1 MFGFDEGIP
10 PPPLSFCVICEICG
24 FFKTDP
30 GRRSLAGKIK
40 YFPMKAELPIGGM
53 SCAGCAARIRESL
66 QRLPG
71 VSTAGVNF
79 ATRRASVS
87 YNPEVTSLEKIREAI
102 EELGYTVLQSP
113 DRGEEDRKEAAGWLR
128 LFLLGL
134 ALSIPIMALSMMHP
148 SGFLRWLL
156 PALALPVQVILGW
169 PFYRGSLNQARHG
182 TANMDTLIAIGSS
195 AAFFFSLWGSVS
207 GDAKLYYDSAAFILT
222 FIVLGKYL
230 EARARGRASE
240 AIKALM
246 ELKPVMASV
255 MRDGEEFVVPA
266 DEVAAG
272 ELLLVRPGERIPVD
286 GKVVEGRS
294 SVDESML
301 TGEGLPVDKKEGS
314 PVIAATISRDGL
326 LKIRAEQVGSGTAYS
341 AILRLVE
348 EAQAQKAPI
357 QNLADRVAA
366 VFVPAVLLIA
376 LATFLFWFFRGGEG
390 AFRQALLSS
399 VAVLVIACPCA
410 LGLAT
415 PAAVMV
421 GTGRG
426 AQLGI
431 LIRGGAVLEKARLLD
446 TVVLDKTGTLTAGRP
461 EVTDILAGEGFSPE
475 ELLRQ
480 VSSLESG
487 SEHPLARAIA
497 RKAGALS
504 LKMPPLHDFHTE
516 AGMGAGGEVEG
527 ALVLA
532 GKREFL
538 EERGVLFGEDWESQ
552 INDLEEAGKSLVF
565 AGVSGRPAGILAF
578 SDPLKAGAGE
588 AMAELQR
595 QGLRV
600 ILMSGDRRAAAE
612 TLAREA
618 HISEVLAEVLPGEKA
633 DRIGQLQQ
641 EGRIVAMV
649 GDGIN
654 DAPALARADVGIAI
668 GTGTD
673 IAKEASDI
681 TLIREDLTGVALAIA
696 LARATF
702 SVIRQN
708 LFWAFFY
715 NTVAIPLA
723 ALGLLNPM
731 IAAAAMALSSVTVLT
746 NSLRL
751 RSFGRYLQTTRF

>member
-1 MFGFDEGIP
+1 
-10 PPPLSFCVICEICG
+10 
-24 FFKTDP
+24 
-30 GRRSLAGKIK
+30 
-40 YFPMKAELPIGGM
+40 MKAELPIGGM
-53 SCAGCAARIRESL
+53 SCAGCAARIQESI

-71 VSTAGVNF
+71 VDLAGVNF

-87 YNPEVTSLEKIREAI
+87 YNPEKVALEKIGETI
-102 EELGYTVLQSP
+102 EGLGYTVLKSP
-113 DRGEEDRKEAAGWLR
+113 ERGVEDKREAAGWLR
-128 LFLLGL
+128 LFILGL
-134 ALSIPIMALSMMHP
+134 ALSVPIMALSMLHP
-148 SGFLRWLL
+148 FGFLRWLL

-169 PFYRGSLNQARHG
+169 PFYRGSLKQARHG
-182 TANMDTLIAIGSS
+182 TANMDTLIALGSS
-195 AAFFFSLWGSVS
+195 AAFLYSLWGSIS
-207 GDAKLYYDSAAFILT
+207 GAADLYYDSAAFILT
-222 FIVLGKYL
+222 FIVLGKHI
-230 EARARGRASE
+230 EVRARGRASE
-240 AIKALM
+240 AIRALM
-246 ELKPVMASV
+246 ELKPTLASV
-255 MRDGEEFVVPA
+255 MREGEEVVIPA
-266 DEVAAG
+266 EEVVEG

-286 GKVVEGRS
+286 GLVIEGRA
-294 SVDESML
+294 SVDESMI

-314 PVIAATISRDGL
+314 PVTAATISRDGL
-326 LKIRAEQVGSGTAYS
+326 LKIRAERVGSETAYA

-376 LATFLFWFFRGGEG
+376 LATFCFWFFRGGEE
-390 AFRQALLSS
+390 AFRQALISA

-415 PAAVMV
+415 PAAIMV

-431 LIRGGAVLEKARLLD
+431 LIRGAAVLEKARLLD
-446 TVVLDKTGTLTAGRP
+446 TVVLDKTGTLTEGRP
-461 EVTDILAGEGFSPE
+461 SVTDVLPGEGVSQE
-475 ELLRQ
+475 ELLMQ
-480 VSSLESG
+480 AAAVESG
-487 SEHPLARAIA
+487 SEHPLARAVVE
-497 RKAGALS
+497 KAGALF
-504 LKMPPLHDFHTE
+504 LKAPQLRNFFSE

-538 EERGVLFGEDWESQ
+538 RERGVSFGDNWDSR
-552 INDLEEAGKSLVF
+552 IKDLEAAGKSLVF
-565 AGVSGRPAGILAF
+565 VGASGRPAGILAL
-578 SDPLKAGAGE
+578 SDPIKKGAAE
-588 AMAELQR
+588 AVADIMR

-612 TLAREA
+612 SVAREA
-618 HISEVLAEVLPGEKA
+618 HIPEVLAEILPAEKA
-633 DRIGQLQQ
+633 RHIERLK
-641 EGRIVAMV
+641 EESRIVAMV

-654 DAPALARADVGIAI
+654 DAPALARSDVGIAI

-681 TLIREDLTGVALAIA
+681 TLIRGDLAGVALAIA
-696 LARATF
+696 LSKETF
-702 SVIRQN
+702 RVIRQN

-731 IAAAAMALSSVTVLT
+731 IAAAAMALSSVTVLA

-751 RSFGRYLQTTRF
+751 KKFGRST